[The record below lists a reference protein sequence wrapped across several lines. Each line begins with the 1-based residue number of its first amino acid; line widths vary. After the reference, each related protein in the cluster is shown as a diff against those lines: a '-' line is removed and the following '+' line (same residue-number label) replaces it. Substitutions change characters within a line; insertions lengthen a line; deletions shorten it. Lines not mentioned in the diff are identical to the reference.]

1 MKLII
6 EKEWDSSDYPTLA
19 KDQEELYNK
28 YYKNRGWLFDKEA
41 EAIYYEVEIPFMPVE
56 GQRLGTKNGISIVK
70 YAIYET
76 EQKEDSTYF
85 NRSRILIVDE

>member
-6 EKEWDSSDYPTLA
+6 EQEWDPSYYSSSE
-19 KDQEELYNK
+19 KDQERLYNK
-28 YYKNRGWLFDKEA
+28 YYKNKGWLFDKEVD
-41 EAIYYEVEIPFMPVE
+41 AIYYEVEIPFMPVE
-56 GQRLGTKNGISIVK
+56 GQRLGTKRGISIVK

-85 NRSRILIVDE
+85 NRSRIIIVDE

>member
-6 EKEWDSSDYPTLA
+6 EKQWDSSDYPTLA

-41 EAIYYEVEIPFMPVE
+41 EAIYYEV
-56 GQRLGTKNGISIVK
+56 
-70 YAIYET
+70 
-76 EQKEDSTYF
+76 
-85 NRSRILIVDE
+85 